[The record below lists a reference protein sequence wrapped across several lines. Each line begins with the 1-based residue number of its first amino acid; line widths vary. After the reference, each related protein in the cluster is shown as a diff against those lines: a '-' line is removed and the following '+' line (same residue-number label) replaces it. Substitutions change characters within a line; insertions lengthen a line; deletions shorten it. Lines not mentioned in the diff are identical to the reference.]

1 MLFND
6 WKALTIFGKISM
18 LDVWQVLNT
27 ALSNSEI
34 SEMNSFS
41 QKIYLSFYS
50 IVKDFTSVF
59 LHTKSLK
66 TV

>member
-27 ALSNSEI
+27 ALSTSEI

>member
-6 WKALTIFGKISM
+6 WKALTIFGEISM

-27 ALSNSEI
+27 ALSTSEI